1 MGLLIEAR
9 ASADQ
14 LAKLV
19 VEALLLGV
27 VYPLASCHLSA
38 RRAQLS
44 SAVHL
49 LAASKERGSQAT
61 QAVHVSPDSRCSP

>member
-19 VEALLLGV
+19 VEALLLGL
-27 VYPLASCHLSA
+27 VYPPLASCHLSA

-49 LAASKERGSQAT
+49 LAASKERGSHQIVGMSAEG
-61 QAVHVSPDSRCSP
+61 